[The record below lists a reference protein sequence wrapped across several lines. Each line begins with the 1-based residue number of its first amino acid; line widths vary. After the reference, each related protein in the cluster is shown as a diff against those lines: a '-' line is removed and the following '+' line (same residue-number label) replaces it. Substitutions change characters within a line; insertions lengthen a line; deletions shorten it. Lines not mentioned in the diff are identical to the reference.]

1 MKPAQVDPA
10 DALETDADVLATQA
24 ADLTRRAQEAQA
36 KAAKATDARTAVES
50 VRRQAFDGR
59 WLAGYDD
66 QALEQ
71 EQRDALAA
79 FEEAVAADPLMTAWL
94 AVQRLFLRRH
104 ADGQMATNF
113 ASSVGVPA
121 PKYYPGAD
129 SPDPIH
135 AMRRAVEAIA
145 GRLESERT
153 AEIFAAR
160 ERAATGAAGDGE

>member
-66 QALEQ
+66 QAIEA
-71 EQRDALAA
+71 EQRAALAK
-79 FEEAVAADPLMTAWL
+79 FEEAVAVDPVMTAWL
-94 AVQRLFLRRH
+94 MVQRLYLRRH

-129 SPDPIH
+129 SPDLSG
-135 AMRRAVEAIA
+135 AMQRAVEALA
-145 GRLESERT
+145 GRLEGERT
-153 AEIFAAR
+153 AGIFADR
-160 ERAATGAAGDGE
+160 EAAAEGVAEGGA